1 MVRGNFAGVTC
12 RAAVYICQLTLTLLF
27 DIYLSEP
34 LIHYDFSFSLLKI
47 KILCHFLDFLLT
59 MIPKTVMLITVPA
72 FLC

>member
-1 MVRGNFAGVTC
+1 MVKGNFAGVTC

-27 DIYLSEP
+27 YIYLSEP
-34 LIHYDFSFSLLKI
+34 LIHYDFSSKI

-59 MIPKTVMLITVPA
+59 MIPKTIMLITVLA